1 MIKDLEEREVVSIGV
16 AGVYLQQQFACAAQ
30 TAPTRKCYH
39 PVVKPPS
46 C

>member
-30 TAPTRKCYH
+30 IALIKKC
-39 PVVKPPS
+39 
-46 C
+46 